1 MTDLPLIV
9 EDTTA
14 ISRRNR
20 DAALAHTFR
29 SGELVWLVDE
39 QYVAEGPTWRVTL
52 VRQGPQGRWMRQRQ
66 RYDIPSQVLYFV
78 GEQPISDVDLAMA
91 RQTGRR
97 LA

>member
-1 MTDLPLIV
+1 MTDLSLVV
-9 EDTTA
+9 EDTAVT
-14 ISRRNR
+14 SRRHR

-52 VRQGPQGRWMRQRQ
+52 IRQGPQGRWMRQRQ

-78 GEQPISDVDLAMA
+78 GEQPISDADLATA
-91 RQTGRR
+91 RQMGRR
-97 LA
+97 LS